1 MSKKNWILVA
11 VLGVVVIF
19 CAFVGLTYNGLV
31 TKEFKVDEAWGNVE
45 VQYQRRANLIPNL
58 VETVKG
64 YASHEQITHLET
76 VRARA
81 NSTHIDPSTATPEQ
95 IKAWQKAQ
103 DDVKNAINVVV
114 EAYPDLKAQKSFE
127 MFQVQLESTENRIS
141 KAHKDYNATAKEY
154 NVATHRFPSNIIAN
168 IFGFEPKRDMFT
180 AEAGT
185 EVVPKVDF
193 GTAAN

>member
-31 TKEFKVDEAWGNVE
+31 TKGVEVDEAWGNVE

-64 YASHEQITHLET
+64 YASHEHITLLET
-76 VRARA
+76 VGARA

-154 NVATHRFPSNIIAN
+154 NVATRRFPSNIIAN

-185 EVVPKVDF
+185 EVAPKVDF

>member
-31 TKEFKVDEAWGNVE
+31 TKDVAADKAWSNVE

-64 YASHEQITHLET
+64 YASHEQITLLET

-81 NSTHIDPSTATPEQ
+81 NSAHIDPATATPEQ
-95 IKAWQKAQ
+95 IKAWQQAQ

-141 KAHKDYNATAKEY
+141 KSHKDYNEAVMEY
-154 NVATHRFPSNIIAN
+154 NVATRRFPSNIIAN

-180 AEAGT
+180 AEAGA
-185 EVVPKVDF
+185 EVAPKVDF

>member
-31 TKEFKVDEAWGNVE
+31 TKGVEVDEAWGNVE

-64 YASHEQITHLET
+64 YASHEHITLLET
-76 VRARA
+76 VGARA

-95 IKAWQKAQ
+95 IKDWQKAQ

-114 EAYPDLKAQKSFE
+114 EAYPDLKAQRSFE

-154 NVATHRFPSNIIAN
+154 NVATRRFPSNIIAN

-185 EVVPKVDF
+185 EVAPKVDF